1 MLIRQPPLRLLNS
14 DVYIDG
20 RRSDALQVRLYA
32 ESAEATHFWA
42 AVLLLPYIALAGL
55 SGRWR
60 VNAWLSLAQPL
71 VNVYPPLQ
79 LHYAPRLLHR
89 HLPRRQFTN
98 QVLTIPNRRAHLPP
112 RRRPHRYTH
121 QPYP

>member
-1 MLIRQPPLRLLNS
+1 MLIRQPPLRFLTS
-14 DVYIDG
+14 AVYIDG

-60 VNAWLSLAQPL
+60 VIAWFSLAQPL
-71 VNVYPPLQ
+71 VNVYPPLH
-79 LHYAPRLLHR
+79 LRYARGRLDRAPRK
-89 HLPRRQFTN
+89 RQFTN
-98 QVLTIPNRRAHLPP
+98 AGDTLAKRGRQLPP
-112 RRRPHRYTH
+112 CARRDP
-121 QPYP
+121 